1 MYSAH
6 AALELYAETFE
17 EAGALDKF
25 EGFASCF
32 GPDFY
37 QLPRNEGVITLRRE
51 TWAVP
56 GAYAFGSD
64 VVVPMRAN
72 EKIRW
77 RMIAE

>member
-17 EAGALDKF
+17 EVGALDKF

-51 TWAVP
+51 TWLVP

-64 VVVPMRAN
+64 VVIPMRAN